1 MIFELIDET
10 LGDLDFERGTLD
22 NVISPYE
29 VNNLY
34 WNWKKKNLNLDGA
47 ESYLIELIGRNHMD
61 LYEYL
66 KEEYN
71 VSDTGKIDCIG
82 KYF

>member
-1 MIFELIDET
+1 MLIDET

-34 WNWKKKNLNLDGA
+34 WHWKKNNLDLDGA
-47 ESYLIELIGRNHMD
+47 ESYLIELIGRNHMEKCMESKQ
-61 LYEYL
+61 LHESMR
-66 KEEYN
+66 KTMKT
-71 VSDTGKIDCIG
+71 V
-82 KYF
+82 